1 MSQKPSE
8 QQVTLYNTKH
18 KDNRD
23 IDVFTGICIGMLCD
37 GHVNID
43 ELNYLHE
50 WLIQHNN
57 IANKYPASSI
67 SKNIGRWVADG
78 KIDEAEEIELL
89 KILTAIAS
97 GSTDNDDLFCSP
109 EPEIFINGARISFT
123 GDSEFSRD
131 DLEGLV
137 TSLGATVARKEVS
150 STTDFLVV
158 AGSGS
163 ANWKNIS
170 GGTKITKA
178 TEIKNNGGKIKI
190 VREEYFLRKLKELI
204 DA

>member
-1 MSQKPSE
+1 MSQKISE

-23 IDVFTGICIGMLCD
+23 IDIFTGICIGMLCD

-67 SKNIGRWVADG
+67 TKNIGRWVEDG
-78 KIDEAEEIELL
+78 KIDEGEEIELL
-89 KILTAIAS
+89 KTLTAIAS

-109 EPEIFINGARISFT
+109 EPEIFIQGARISFT

-131 DLEGLV
+131 DLEALV
-137 TSLGATVARKEVS
+137 TSLGATVAKKEVS

-158 AGSGS
+158 AGAGS
-163 ANWKNIS
+163 PNWKNIS

-178 TEIKNNGGKIKI
+178 TEIKNKGGKIKI
-190 VREEYFLRKLKELI
+190 VREEYFLRKLKEI
-204 DA
+204 IEA